1 MNQRGNVAQ
10 KSVLKVND
18 AVQQLGYV
26 RNVAAANLSR
36 KRTHRLAFLIP
47 RRSNVFFARMHE
59 HIDMAALHLKF
70 AQVSIDVIKVDAF
83 ELNALERAIQNLTQT
98 HYDGIA
104 IVGLNSK
111 QLLKPLSALQAR
123 GTHIVSL
130 VSDLPQSCRSH
141 YVGIDN
147 NKAGRS
153 AARLTGMAHAG
164 LAGRVLI
171 AAGSLDASD
180 HLDRLEGFRS
190 VIEQDF
196 PNIDVLDVIE
206 TGDQPTLMRQLM
218 TDAWDKHD
226 QISAIYNVGAGN
238 EGLIDM
244 LRTVERRQPFCCI
257 VHELIEPTR
266 RALEDGTIDVV
277 IDQRPEIEVDRALT
291 RLKALIDDTPAPPSP
306 ELIPAVYVRDNL
318 PAEFI

>member
-1 MNQRGNVAQ
+1 
-10 KSVLKVND
+10 
-18 AVQQLGYV
+18 
-26 RNVAAANLSR
+26 
-36 KRTHRLAFLIP
+36 
-47 RRSNVFFARMHE
+47 
-59 HIDMAALHLKF
+59 
-70 AQVSIDVIKVDAF
+70 
-83 ELNALERAIQNLTQT
+83 
-98 HYDGIA
+98 
-104 IVGLNSK
+104 
-111 QLLKPLSALQAR
+111 
-123 GTHIVSL
+123 VSL

-196 PNIDVLDVIE
+196 PNIDVLDV
-206 TGDQPTLMRQLM
+206 M
-218 TDAWDKHD
+218 DKHD

-291 RLKALIDDTPAPPSP
+291 RLKALIWRIATTTPMKCSWANGWKSTYVLPSP
-306 ELIPAVYVRDNL
+306 IGTLLRGPVATRLVAKHSSALGSATAWNWPV
-318 PAEFI
+318 